1 MESEHQLQ
9 QALFGLVDQYKKQFA
24 KRFIALGLSVGQP
37 KVLRH
42 LIRNGACTQQELA
55 SACLVDTG
63 TMSRLLDRLERDG
76 LIARQTSEHSRRTR
90 TIVLEEEGRRRAEQV
105 LKAYQDT
112 NQSLFSSL
120 LPEEQAQ
127 LLTLLQKLD
136 VQDEERSDGDL

>member
-1 MESEHQLQ
+1 MEAEHQLQ

-24 KRFIALGLSVGQP
+24 KCVGALDLSVGQP

-55 SACLVDTG
+55 SACWVDTG

-90 TIVLEEEGRRRAEQV
+90 TIVLQEKGRRRAEQV
-105 LKAYQDT
+105 LKAYQDA
-112 NQSLFSSL
+112 NRSLFSGL
-120 LPEEQAQ
+120 TPEEQVQ
-127 LLTLLQKLD
+127 LLTLLQKLTI
-136 VQDEERSDGDL
+136 QDKERSSEDL